1 MQQGLQH
8 SGGPYFAHA
17 EPQERPTAAAAAA
30 ATTAEW
36 TQQQQQQP
44 R

>member
-17 EPQERPTAAAAAA
+17 EPQERPAAAA
-30 ATTAEW
+30 TAEW

>member
-1 MQQGLQH
+1 MHGMQQGLQH

-17 EPQERPTAAAAAA
+17 EPQERSAATAA
-30 ATTAEW
+30 TAKW